1 MSKATSPPTPTG
13 ARAAC
18 ADRVSRRSIGKGI
31 ANENGVLAL
40 RAGREEGDRRL
51 DQLLDA
57 ADILDR
63 GRRQIGPGTRAARR
77 FRPAFEALVDRL
89 ERALRSGPWRQM
101 LQELAAAAIGGAD
114 LEL

>member
-18 ADRVSRRSIGKGI
+18 AERVSHRSIGKGI
-31 ANENGVLAL
+31 ADEDGVLAL
-40 RAGREEGDRRL
+40 RAGREKGDRRL

-63 GRRQIGPGTRAARR
+63 GRRQIGPAARPAR
-77 FRPAFEALVDRL
+77 RLRPALEALIDRL
-89 ERALRSGPWRQM
+89 QRGPPGRAPRATLGEIS
-101 LQELAAAAIGGAD
+101 
-114 LEL
+114 